1 MDQEER
7 MEGMEQTPGAVPE
20 QTGGEA
26 PQQRPEAVQ
35 EAPEPVPDP
44 EPEAP
49 PWDEGLMDRQR
60 LEAER
65 RSLEAERRAFEREKL
80 ESRVARAL
88 EQRGLGGEF
97 AAYLTGADEAESLKR
112 VEQFEG
118 MFRRRLRAE
127 LEKWLGGSP
136 APREPRRARGF
147 TREALRRMSPGEI
160 NRNWEAISRT
170 LEG

>member
-80 ESRVARAL
+80 ESRVERAL
-88 EQRGLGGEF
+88 EQRGLGREF
-97 AAYLTGADEAESLKR
+97 AAWLTGADEAESLRR

-118 MFRRRLRAE
+118 LFQRRLRAE
-127 LEKWLGGSP
+127 LERRLGGSV
-136 APREPRRARGF
+136 APREPKPHRGF
-147 TREALRRMSPGEI
+147 SREALRRMSAGEI
-160 NRNWEAISRT
+160 NRNWAEIART